1 MNKQWI
7 LAGVTVVAVL
17 GVFIFQSQNSSEI
30 SNAKTGVVKTESKA
44 RVVAEVIGQKY
55 FYKEQVGTLDEHIM
69 RMETREDIAPL
80 AKQIVKWDQS
90 INSDGEIKRELLR
103 TYAIVAKYIPAARGL
118 IYRMRDIASKDAG
131 LYAFSIMGL
140 RDIRYNASAAP
151 KYIQIAFDYLVD
163 PNPNQDIK
171 GQTGAFK
178 NLSEL
183 NDYFIANLAGSL
195 EQSVKEIDAIINN
208 GDPKRVLFK
217 TNLDLSIGAKAASHL
232 RAVAANKNIAVDKL
246 IVGNHLYGAKA
257 ALENTLSS
265 AYYASSFNL
274 DGGHFIAKQASGR
287 IFKNTA
293 FSWISN
299 RFGTDRTRTNN
310 LPSPWDMKGFVQ
322 NVRITKGYK
331 TFLHLKKVNHLA
343 KSKKFLIDSVESDFK
358 YHDAIIK
365 LAIDDAAGQDSYI
378 VNASLMQKDAHE
390 ILEMIKIK
398 QNLLKDN
405 NEPNVLREVTHMT
418 GDHKPMT
425 INVHAFFD
433 PTVVKDLFAF
443 FPNDHNKSAE
453 FKGKG
458 KFREWNYE
466 YGKSISW
473 ADPKFGG
480 LLPKGKQDMVRKNLA
495 TIYQHPALSFIAP
508 IMSLYR

>member
-1 MNKQWI
+1 MGKQWI
-7 LAGVTVVAVL
+7 LAGVTGVAVL

-30 SNAKTGVVKTESKA
+30 SSAKTDVLKADSKT
-44 RVVAEVIGQKY
+44 RIVAEVIGQKY
-55 FYKEQVGTLDEHIM
+55 FYKDKVGSLDEHIM

-80 AKQIVKWDQS
+80 AKQIVQWDKDL
-90 INSDGEIKRELLR
+90 NSDGEIKRELLR

-140 RDIRYNASAAP
+140 RDIRYNSSAAP

-163 PNPNQDIK
+163 PNPTQDIK
-171 GQTGAFK
+171 GQTGPFR
-178 NLSEL
+178 NLSQL

-195 EQSVKEIDAIINN
+195 EQSIKDIDAVINN

-217 TNLDLSIGAKAASHL
+217 TNLDLSIGQKAASHL

-257 ALENTLSS
+257 ALESTLSS

-274 DGGHFIAKQASGR
+274 DGGHFIAKQISGR
-287 IFKNTA
+287 IFKKTA
-293 FSWISN
+293 FAWVSD
-299 RFGTDRTRTNN
+299 RFGSDRTTANN
-310 LPSPWDMKGFVQ
+310 LPSPWDVKGFVH

-331 TFLHLKKVNHLA
+331 TFLHLKDVNHLA
-343 KSKKFLIDSVESDFK
+343 KSKKYLIDSVESDFR

-365 LAIDDAAGQDSYI
+365 LAIDDSAGQESYI
-378 VNASLMQKDAHE
+378 VNASLMKKDAHE

-398 QNLLKDN
+398 QNLLKEN
-405 NEPNVLREVTHMT
+405 GEQNVLREVTHMT

-425 INVHAFFD
+425 INVHALFD
-433 PTVVKDLFAF
+433 PKVVKDLFSY
-443 FPNDHNKSAE
+443 FPDDHNKKDE
-453 FKGKG
+453 FRGKG

-466 YGKSISW
+466 YGKSINW
-473 ADPKFGG
+473 PHPKFGG
-480 LLPKGKQDMVRKNLA
+480 LLPKGNQDMVRENLA